1 MLGVGH
7 GLGVK
12 GREVLARGHW
22 RAEALHACDG
32 CLCHSLFNNVQ
43 SQTSYVIISDLH
55 CTVLDSKF
63 SAAFRWSLEECREI
77 VGSC

>member
-1 MLGVGH
+1 MGGWVPEVVVAEAGVDVEVVVLGVGH

-32 CLCHSLFNNVQ
+32 CLCHSLFNNVL
-43 SQTSYVIISDLH
+43 SPDLTFH
-55 CTVLDSKF
+55 TRS
-63 SAAFRWSLEECREI
+63 SLYS
-77 VGSC
+77 VGF